1 MCADDGVARNA
12 LCVLI
17 MAHVYLSKRD
27 FHTVCYIGVYI
38 YMCELFMRVFANLIK
53 PICAVW
59 WVICIFRM
67 ALYMCF
73 FFSNH
78 IHKLVISGI
87 HNKKLKLQPWLI
99 YWLCR
104 FEFYY
109 YWLDW
114 ALLCYSLIHIYLIL
128 GILAVYV
135 RWFHSKFSLGC
146 CFDVCV
152 SGSGARL
159 CCKTWCWWRIYI
171 YIYSTY
177 IRWMKSRSAYD
188 WSEISVLQSGR
199 WMEISTILNTSPR
212 LIFDYDP
219 GWFNFDLKI

>member
-38 YMCELFMRVFANLIK
+38 YICVSCLCVCLQIWLNQFVLCDGWYVFFGWHF
-53 PICAVW
+53 ICV
-59 WVICIFRM
+59 
-67 ALYMCF
+67 F

-114 ALLCYSLIHIYLIL
+114 ALLCYSLIHIYLML

-152 SGSGARL
+152 CGSGARGL

-188 WSEISVLQSGR
+188 WSEISVL
-199 WMEISTILNTSPR
+199 
-212 LIFDYDP
+212 
-219 GWFNFDLKI
+219 